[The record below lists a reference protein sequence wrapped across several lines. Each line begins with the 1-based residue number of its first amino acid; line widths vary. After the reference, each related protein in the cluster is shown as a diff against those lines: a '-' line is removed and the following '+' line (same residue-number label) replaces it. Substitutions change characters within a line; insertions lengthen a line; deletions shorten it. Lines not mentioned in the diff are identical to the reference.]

1 MTTKETQRNFKNHFL
16 KHQIVVE
23 ATKTRWTN
31 TPVKDESHG
40 ESTINSWFVCF
51 PLVYLLILD
60 MAQAC
65 DEAQAEG
72 YH

>member
-1 MTTKETQRNFKNHFL
+1 MTTRETQRNLKNRFL
-16 KHQIVVE
+16 KHQIVAE
-23 ATKTRWTN
+23 ATKTRWTK
-31 TPVKDESHG
+31 TPVKDESHS

-60 MAQAC
+60 MAQAY

-72 YH
+72 CH